1 MTSHQSLTKIYA
13 LGKRSQNP
21 PEESTLGLGQILVL
35 MARPCLYKD
44 QVLNMMAS
52 HQGVFFLAHALCLLP
67 VVNNSTSWMREREQK

>member
-1 MTSHQSLTKIYA
+1 M
-13 LGKRSQNP
+13 
-21 PEESTLGLGQILVL
+21 GLGQILVL

-67 VVNNSTSWMREREQK
+67 VVNNSTSWMREHERK